1 VRLSGLSALAF
12 VLAVARGAQPDPQAL
27 VVVIG
32 DSHSAYDKIPPF
44 VAQVDELKQRN
55 PHVPVAVLIDGD
67 AFELGNAIARR
78 SNAEIDLAFLHALA
92 QRGPTILNLGN
103 HETDFWGPA
112 EAVAKIAATGVV
124 VISGNLRDH
133 ATGQPL
139 APAVTKLQLGAL
151 EATVVGFATDRL
163 ATFRKAVQ
171 PELDLRDPVVWA
183 KKNLP
188 VLLKDQML
196 TIVLS
201 HAGLRADREILDN
214 ERRLWGTSGLYAGAH
229 DHLRLRHGDYYFHS
243 GSWLEMFTVAK
254 LLWNE
259 RTKRFQWQLEQVAVD
274 PAGPADPELTALVRR
289 VRGQYLTTE
298 DNAVVGYLEKP
309 LTAAQAG
316 QFAADALAHAALVD
330 TAFIGNTTF
339 GAGLPAGPV
348 TQLDFSAC
356 VRFDGPIYTAVVDGG
371 RLWRLLDTANGGNL
385 RFETATGEF
394 NFAGG
399 RMSGIDTNKAY
410 KIATSDW
417 GAKNSDRYFGEPPI
431 EWHELPELQLKT
443 VVRDALARTLSK
455 K

>member
-1 VRLSGLSALAF
+1 VRLSGLSALVF
-12 VLAVARGAQPDPQAL
+12 LLAVARGADPEPQAL

-32 DSHSAYDKIPPF
+32 DSHSAYERIPQF
-44 VAQVDELKQRN
+44 VAQVDRLKEQYR
-55 PHVPVAVLIDGD
+55 HVPLAVLINGD
-67 AFELGNAIARR
+67 AFEQGNAIARR

-103 HETDFWGPA
+103 HEMDFWGPT
-112 EAVAKIAATGVV
+112 EAVEKIAATGVV

-171 PELDLRDPVVWA
+171 PELDLADPVVWA

-188 VLLKDQML
+188 ALLQDQML

-201 HAGLRADREILDN
+201 HAGLRADREILDH
-214 ERRLWGTSGLYAGAH
+214 ERRRWGAGELYAGAH

-243 GSWLEMFTVAK
+243 GSWLEIFTVAK
-254 LLWNE
+254 LMWNE
-259 RTKRFQWQLEQVAVD
+259 RTKRFRWQLEQVAVD
-274 PAGPADPELTALVRR
+274 PAGPADPDLMALVKRVRTQHLTA
-289 VRGQYLTTE
+289 E
-298 DNAVVGYLEKP
+298 DNVVVGYLEKP
-309 LTAAQAG
+309 FSAAQAG
-316 QFAADALAHAALVD
+316 QFAADALAHAAVVD

-348 TQLDFSAC
+348 TQLDFAAC
-356 VRFDGPIYTAVVDGG
+356 VRFDGPIYTAVIDGG
-371 RLWRLLDTANGGNL
+371 RLWRLLDGANGRNL

-417 GAKNSDRYFGEPPI
+417 GAKNSDRYFGEPAI
-431 EWHELPELQLKT
+431 EWQELPQLQLKA
-443 VVRDALARTLSK
+443 VVRDALARTLPK